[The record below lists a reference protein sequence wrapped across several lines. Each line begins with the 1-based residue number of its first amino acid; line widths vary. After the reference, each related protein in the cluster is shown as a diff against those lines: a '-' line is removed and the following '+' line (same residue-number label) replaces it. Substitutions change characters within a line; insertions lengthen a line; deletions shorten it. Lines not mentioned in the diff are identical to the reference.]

1 MISYRG
7 SSSWIVYLVGR
18 YQLNMS
24 EIRRGMPVIRRARK
38 AGSWYEG
45 SPTILDQQLA
55 SWLDDAGPPQFGPA
69 KAIISPH
76 AGYQH
81 CGSCAAHSYKELGPE
96 VSRIFILG
104 PSHHVRLNGIAL
116 SPASVYETPLG
127 NLNIDREIYDELYAT
142 DQFEEMTLQTDEDEH
157 SIELQ
162 LPFIVKAMSKRTEP
176 FTIVPMMVGSIKPS
190 KEAMYGKILA
200 KYLSQPEN
208 AFIISSDFC
217 HWGQRFDYQFYE
229 KSWGKIYQ
237 SIERLDKLGMKAIKD
252 LKLDSFTSY
261 LKIYGNTICGR
272 HPIAVLLAAVEHLHE
287 ESDSNKSKFMIKF
300 LNYLQ
305 SSKCH
310 HMYDSSVSYVAAS
323 LKEIQS
329 NEPVQKI
336 DDIVDV

>member
-1 MISYRG
+1 MAS
-7 SSSWIVYLVGR
+7 
-18 YQLNMS
+18 
-24 EIRRGMPVIRRARK
+24 RRSAPVVRRARK

-45 SPTILDQQLA
+45 SPRVLDQQLTE
-55 SWLDDAGPPQFGPA
+55 WLNQAGQPQFGPA

-81 CGSCAAHSYKELGPE
+81 CGSCAAHAYKELGPE

-116 SPASVYETPLG
+116 SPASIYETPLG
-127 NLNIDREIYDELYAT
+127 DLKIDKAIYDELHAT
-142 DQFEEMTLQTDEDEH
+142 DLFEEMTLQTDEAEH
-157 SIELQ
+157 SLELQ
-162 LPFIVKAMSKRTEP
+162 LPFIVKSMSKRTEP
-176 FTIVPMMVGSIKPS
+176 YTIVPMMVGSIRPE
-190 KEAMYGKILA
+190 KEAIFGRVLA
-200 KYLSQPEN
+200 KYLAQPEN
-208 AFIISSDFC
+208 AFVISSDFC

-252 LKLDSFTSY
+252 LKLDSFSSY

-272 HPIAVLLAAVEHLHE
+272 HPIGVLLAAIEHLNN
-287 ESDSNKSKFMIKF
+287 ESINDSSRSRYLIKF

-305 SSKCH
+305 SSKCQ

-323 LKEIQS
+323 LKEFDS
-329 NEPVQKI
+329 NQPLEPV

>member
-1 MISYRG
+1 M
-7 SSSWIVYLVGR
+7 SSKKGAPI
-18 YQLNMS
+18 
-24 EIRRGMPVIRRARK
+24 IRRARK

-45 SPTILDQQLA
+45 SPNILDQQL
-55 SWLDDAGPPQFGPA
+55 SDWLNQAGEPEFGPA

-81 CGSCAAHSYKELGPE
+81 CGSCAAHAYKELGPD

-116 SPASVYETPLG
+116 SPASIYETPLG
-127 NLNIDREIYDELYAT
+127 NLTIDKEVYAELHKT
-142 DQFEEMTLQTDEDEH
+142 KLFEEMTIQTDEAEH

-162 LPFIVKAMSKRTEP
+162 LPFIVKAMSKRSQP
-176 FTIVPMMVGSIKPS
+176 YTIVPMMVGAARPE
-190 KEAMYGKILA
+190 KEASYGRVLA
-200 KYLSQPEN
+200 KYLAEPEN
-208 AFIISSDFC
+208 AFVISSDFC

-252 LKLDSFTSY
+252 LKLDSFSSY

-272 HPIAVLLAAVEHLHE
+272 YPIRILLSAVECLME
-287 ESDSNKSKFMIKF
+287 NNATQSKYLIKF

-305 SSKCH
+305 SSHCH

-323 LKEIQS
+323 LKEFQANDDIPQ
-329 NEPVQKI
+329 EPIK
-336 DDIVDV
+336 DIVDV